1 MKKSRY
7 TEEQITYALRQ
18 AESGTP
24 VADVCRQLGVSE
36 ASFYVWKK
44 KYGKLGMS
52 EIRELRQLREENSRL
67 KRLVADLKLDMYSD
81 NLDEKGA
88 TIWMRSLVSRQTHH
102 DGRFARPQACCLAI
116 CRAATPLR
124 WF

>member
-67 KRLVADLKLDMYSD
+67 KRLVADLTLD
-81 NLDEKGA
+81 KCH
-88 TIWMRSLVSRQTHH
+88 RSRKTPQLRSRKFPHPPIR
-102 DGRFARPQACCLAI
+102 GG
-116 CRAATPLR
+116 
-124 WF
+124 